1 MDFTTVLLSW
11 YAANRRSLPWRETH
25 DPYCIWLSEIILQ
38 QTRVDQG
45 ISYYVRFLERFPSI
59 PKLAAASEDEVLK
72 LWQGLGYY
80 SRARNLH
87 FSARLMVEKFNG
99 KFPSDYKEILNL
111 RGVGEYTAAAIASI
125 AYNQPCAAIDGNAY
139 RVLSRVNGI
148 SEPID
153 SSKGKKIFRELADM
167 LIDRQNP
174 GSFNQAIMDLG
185 ATICTPNN
193 PDCINCPV
201 AGLCVALRDH
211 LIDQLPVKNTKTKQ
225 RDRFFNYLIIDYKGH
240 IYLEQRLEKDIWKGL
255 FQFPLIETPADSSVE
270 DLCRSNE
277 WVTLFQSQP
286 TIVLNIDAVPVHLLS
301 HQKIHARFIHV
312 RISSELLSLRHYIK
326 VLPDEMDSFAI
337 PKLIE
342 RYLSSKPLKN

>member
-1 MDFTTVLLSW
+1 MNFTDILLFW

-25 DPYCIWLSEIILQ
+25 DPYRIWLSEIILQ

-45 ISYYVRFLERFPSI
+45 LSYYVRFLERFPSI
-59 PKLAAASEDEVLK
+59 SDLAAASEDEVLK

-87 FSARLMVEKFNG
+87 FSARLVVEKFHG

-125 AYNQPCAAIDGNAY
+125 AYNQPRAAIDGNAY

-153 SSKGKKIFRELADM
+153 SSVGKKTFRELADL
-167 LIDRQNP
+167 LIDRKNP
-174 GSFNQAIMDLG
+174 GSFNQAMMDLG
-185 ATICTPNN
+185 ATICTPVN
-193 PDCINCPV
+193 PDCLNCPV
-201 AGLCVALRDH
+201 TGLCVALRDQ

-225 RDRFFNYLIIDYKGH
+225 RDRFFNYLIIRYEGH

-255 FQFPLIETPADSSVE
+255 YQFPLIETPAETSVE
-270 DLCRSNE
+270 NLCRSNE
-277 WVTLFQSQP
+277 WLTLFQNRP
-286 TIVLNIDAVPVHLLS
+286 TVIVNNDPVPVHLLS
-301 HQKIHARFIHV
+301 HQKIHARFIQIK
-312 RISSELLSLRHYIK
+312 ISAELISLRHYIK
-326 VLPDEMDSFAI
+326 VLPEELDSFAI